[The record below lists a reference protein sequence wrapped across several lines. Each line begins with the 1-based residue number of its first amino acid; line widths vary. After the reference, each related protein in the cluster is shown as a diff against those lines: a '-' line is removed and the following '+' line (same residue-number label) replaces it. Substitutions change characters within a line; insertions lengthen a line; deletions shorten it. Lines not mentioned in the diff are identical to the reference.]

1 MATLE
6 IFDVEHG
13 QCALLS
19 SNGGARMMI
28 DCGSNGTTGW
38 RPSAMLNWR
47 GIEYLDELMIT
58 NYDEDHA
65 CDLVNVRRT
74 VPIGILTRNPTVCG
88 SDLYQLKASGGMG
101 AGIEAL
107 AAMTSEFTG
116 GVPSLPDYDGMTY
129 RHFFNSYPADFDDE
143 NNLSLVAVMRWP
155 SGAALPG
162 FSILFAGDMEV
173 AGWRRLLA
181 RPDFVEEMRR
191 GVTVFVASHH
201 GRSNG
206 YCRELFEL
214 TGLTPEAVVISD
226 GGIRYATQETIAHY
240 RRHARGF
247 FLGDAERRVLT
258 TRRDGSITFHISP
271 GQVTQVTTDRNPM

>member
-19 SNGGARMMI
+19 SDAGGYMLI

-38 RPSAMLNWR
+38 RPSTMLNWR
-47 GIEYLDELMIT
+47 GIKFLDELMIT

-74 VPIGILTRNPTVCG
+74 VGIGILTRNPTVRG
-88 SDLYQLKASGGMG
+88 SDLYRLKASGGMG

-107 AAMTSEFTG
+107 AVMTADFTG
-116 GVPSLPDYDGMTY
+116 GVPSWPNYDGMTY
-129 RHFFNSYPADFDDE
+129 RHFFNSYPADFVDE
-143 NNLSLVAVMRWP
+143 NNLSLVAVLRWP
-155 SGAALPG
+155 GGAGLPG
-162 FSILFAGDMEV
+162 FSIVFGGDMEV
-173 AGWRRLLA
+173 AGWRRLLT
-181 RPDFVEEMRR
+181 RPDFKEEMRR

-226 GGIRYATQETIAHY
+226 GGIQYATQDTIADY
-240 RRHARGF
+240 RRHALGF
-247 FLGDAERRVLT
+247 ALCDTERRVLT

-271 GQVTQVTTDRNPM
+271 GQVTRVTTD